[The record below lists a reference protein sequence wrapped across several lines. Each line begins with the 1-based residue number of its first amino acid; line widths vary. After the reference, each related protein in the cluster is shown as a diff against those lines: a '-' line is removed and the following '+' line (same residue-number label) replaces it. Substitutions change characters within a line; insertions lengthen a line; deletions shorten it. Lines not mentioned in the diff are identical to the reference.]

1 MAALRDLIAFVLEMA
16 AQGQSGEGGFDE
28 HLAREIERQLQTRYP
43 GERVYIREGTRKD
56 PGRPAR
62 IAELA
67 RRLPTGVV
75 AERLGVSR
83 QYVHRVIARRK

>member
-16 AQGQSGEGGFDE
+16 AHSQAGEGGFDE
-28 HLAREIERQLQTRYP
+28 HLAREIERQLETRYP
-43 GERVYIREGTRKD
+43 GERVYIRESIRKD

-67 RRLPTGVV
+67 RHLPTGVV

-83 QYVHRVIARRK
+83 QYVHRVIARKK